1 MMNKITES
9 SRIANKT
16 RLADIITTAEG
27 IAKLARRMKSNAYIN
42 SQYLQALI
50 DDAQSIIELAATIAT
65 VTGYAIDK

>member
-1 MMNKITES
+1 MTSKE
-9 SRIANKT
+9 IANKT

-27 IAKLARRMKSNAYIN
+27 IAKLARRMKKSNAYLN